1 MTLISSKKNSVATV
15 SVAWSTSNKV
25 KGRLVGKRS
34 RAPLHVSY
42 CANVTHGRIVVD
54 ERAQHFQSDIT
65 KQVRKQND
73 VRDDCT
79 QDKMGDDQL
88 VGRGRED

>member
-1 MTLISSKKNSVATV
+1 
-15 SVAWSTSNKV
+15 
-25 KGRLVGKRS
+25 
-34 RAPLHVSY
+34 
-42 CANVTHGRIVVD
+42 VVVN
-54 ERAQHFQSDIT
+54 ERAQHFRSDIT

-88 VGRGRED
+88 VGSGERDGRLIYVYERAATEKAVQL